1 MPYTMEQFRKDYLK
15 AHIRELPPEDRLEG
29 LDPEERLKGL
39 NPDERLKGLDP
50 EERLKGL
57 DPRVIEAYLERLK
70 SAKLQ

>member
-29 LDPEERLKGL
+29 LDPEERLEGL
-39 NPDERLKGLDP
+39 NPD
-50 EERLKGL
+50 ERLKGL

-70 SAKLQ
+70 SGKLQ

>member
-39 NPDERLKGLDP
+39 
-50 EERLKGL
+50 

-70 SAKLQ
+70 SGKLQ